1 MCPLCF
7 NIITDDKEL
16 NRWLRKG
23 SYDDSTPYN
32 IIYKDLINF
41 YLYSKVSDYY
51 YNEDTRTLIN
61 YCPVCGEKL
70 EDIL

>member
-7 NIITDDKEL
+7 NIITDEEEL
-16 NRWLRKG
+16 NHWLQTC
-23 SYDDSTPYN
+23 SYDNSTPYN
-32 IIYKDLINF
+32 VIYKDLINF

-70 EDIL
+70 V

>member
-7 NIITDDKEL
+7 NIITDEEKL
-16 NRWLRKG
+16 NCWLQTC
-23 SYDDSTPYN
+23 SYDDTPYN
-32 IIYKDLINF
+32 VIYKDLINF

>member
-1 MCPLCF
+1 MCLLCF
-7 NIITDDKEL
+7 NIITDEKEL
-16 NRWLRKG
+16 NRWLQVG

-32 IIYKDLINF
+32 VIYKDLINF
-41 YLYSKVSDYY
+41 YLYSKVRDYY

-70 EDIL
+70 V

>member
-1 MCPLCF
+1 MCSLCF
-7 NIITDDKEL
+7 NIITDEEEL
-16 NRWLRKG
+16 NHWLQTC
-23 SYDDSTPYN
+23 SYDNSTPYN

-61 YCPVCGEKL
+61 YCPVCGKKL
-70 EDIL
+70 V